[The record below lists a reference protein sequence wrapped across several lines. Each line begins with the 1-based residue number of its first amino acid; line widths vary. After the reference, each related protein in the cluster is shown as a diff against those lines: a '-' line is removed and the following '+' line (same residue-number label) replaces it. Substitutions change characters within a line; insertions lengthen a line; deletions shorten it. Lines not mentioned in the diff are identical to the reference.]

1 MNELNRII
9 YAEDEPDI
17 QEVALMALD
26 DIGGFKVEACNSGQ
40 EMLDKAIAFK
50 PDLILLDVMMPN
62 LDGPATLAQLR
73 KLPELVN
80 TPAAF
85 MTAKVQPKEVEHFL
99 ALGAIGVI
107 PKPFDPMTL
116 ADQIRDIWNKHVG

>member
-17 QEVALMALD
+17 QEVALMALE
-26 DIGGFKVEACNSGQ
+26 DIGGFTVEACNSGQ
-40 EMLDKAIAFK
+40 EMLEKAIAFK

-62 LDGPATLAQLR
+62 LDGPATLVKLR
-73 KLPELVN
+73 EMPELVN

-85 MTAKVQPKEVEHFL
+85 MTAKVQPNEVENFL
-99 ALGAIGVI
+99 AMGAIGVI
-107 PKPFDPMTL
+107 PKPFDPMKL
-116 ADQIRDIWNKHVG
+116 ADQIRDIWNKHDG